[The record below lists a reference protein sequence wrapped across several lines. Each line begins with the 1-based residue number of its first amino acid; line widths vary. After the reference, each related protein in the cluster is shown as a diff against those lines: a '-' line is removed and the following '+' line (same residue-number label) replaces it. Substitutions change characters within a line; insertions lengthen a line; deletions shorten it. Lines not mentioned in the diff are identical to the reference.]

1 VRDEAADHR
10 AEIFAANR
18 ARGRIALAVASG
30 VLAPGGGATQPV
42 RIAEEGS
49 LRVRFPGARARGLE
63 AVILNTA
70 GGIAGGDSF
79 DIAIAVEE
87 GACLAVTTAAAEKVY
102 RTLGPAACIDLRLTV
117 SAGGTLCWLPQET
130 ILFDRAGLRRTIEA
144 DVADGGRLV
153 LAETIVFGRTAMG
166 EAVERGSLFDRWR
179 VRHGGRLRFAETVRL
194 DGAIAEALQHPA
206 VAAGSVAV
214 ATVLTIPGDETTV
227 SAARAAPVRSEV
239 AASAWNGLAVVRI
252 VAQEAMWL
260 RHDLAAVLT
269 AMGVRLPR
277 LWVH

>member
-18 ARGRIALAVASG
+18 ARGRIALAVASSG
-30 VLAPGGGATQPV
+30 ALAPGGGATQPV

-102 RTLGPAACIDLRLTV
+102 RTLGPAACIDLR
-117 SAGGTLCWLPQET
+117 
-130 ILFDRAGLRRTIEA
+130 
-144 DVADGGRLV
+144 
-153 LAETIVFGRTAMG
+153 
-166 EAVERGSLFDRWR
+166 
-179 VRHGGRLRFAETVRL
+179 
-194 DGAIAEALQHPA
+194 
-206 VAAGSVAV
+206 
-214 ATVLTIPGDETTV
+214 
-227 SAARAAPVRSEV
+227 
-239 AASAWNGLAVVRI
+239 
-252 VAQEAMWL
+252 
-260 RHDLAAVLT
+260 
-269 AMGVRLPR
+269 
-277 LWVH
+277 